1 MRGKNIG
8 KQVKTEIVENILNS
22 KAVKIGKYTVFGL
35 GAIYVLGF
43 VFKVLAFTKTNLN
56 EFRRS
61 LKP

>member
-8 KQVKTEIVENILNS
+8 EQVKTEIVENILNS

-35 GAIYVLGF
+35 GAIYALGF